1 MASDS
6 TLPRDAGATGAEFA
20 WASSVEGSWDVAS
33 NWNDV
38 TAGLAPA
45 IAGFNASDAIDWQGT
60 VTSAVYANGV
70 MTLLDGT
77 NVAAEL
83 TLSGDYSGQTF
94 SAVSLAN
101 GVTQINVLGGGDTIT
116 APAGTGTLDSYVWGS
131 SIAGSWDVASNWN
144 DVTAGQN
151 PASVAPGS
159 NDAVLVAA
167 AGGGAVTIISGTGAS
182 SSLTLQGATLL
193 DGQFATGTFSIATT
207 PNVWDGAGSLTLD
220 AGDTLTVTGD
230 GSIAQHGQLTINS
243 GGALT
248 VDGNFNGGDNQL
260 SLSGGSLTAG
270 SLTTSETFFNLSG
283 GAALTVLGN
292 VNDSY
297 YYSSFTVNDST
308 FTVLGTLLSSND
320 GISATNGGTVQ
331 LAALSEDKSGISLS
345 TDASSS
351 IEVGSTGGAA
361 AGTITVD
368 AGVSTT
374 GSGSLTAPSIVN
386 NGTITVTDGQSLSL
400 NGVYA
405 GEIYQNGQ
413 WLETY
418 TGGLTGSGLVEIG
431 NGSTLSLNGL
441 ASSTSTN
448 EIEFAAT
455 GGVLSLGAS
464 DLNAGVLAPAIAG
477 FNASDAIDWQGTVTS
492 AVYAN
497 DQLTLL
503 DGTAIVGVVNL
514 AGGFAPDAFAA
525 TELSSSTTQINL
537 KNAASPAPDVSFSG
551 ISFTGSGASGDVISS
566 TSPVTFSGTV
576 SGQQPIAN
584 VEVYDGVTDVGAAS
598 VSNGAWS
605 LTTTLALGV
614 HDSFSAI
621 ATDQFG
627 NTAEASKQQQIDV
640 APTQIDTVPPMVT
653 ITSAGELTNQATQT
667 VTGTVMAGG
676 AAIGGTVTLFDN
688 STQIGTAQVDA
699 NGSWS
704 ASVTLSEGS
713 NSLTAADTDAAGN
726 TGTSAA
732 VSYTLESVAPVLT
745 VANSSLSVTEDGT
758 VALGIAETPFDPR
771 DNVSV
776 TITGVPADA
785 TLSAGT
791 NNGNGSWTL
800 TPAQLNGLTL
810 TAGEATN
817 GTLTVTATNTEG
829 ATASVS
835 QNVSLTVNAVAPA
848 LTVGGSNNSALI
860 AAYSFDGTA
869 ADISGNGNNLALYGD
884 ATLAAGGLFGEAL
897 SLDGTQGSFA
907 RAQSSSP
914 ALDLT
919 SGDFTVQ
926 IWAKFNDITNG
937 REETLIEKFSGSSG
951 PGWTLTLQGGNN
963 IQFYSSPA
971 VVLNSGGEA
980 IPNNVWQQF
989 VIERS
994 GDTYNLYWDSNL
1006 VASGTSATPLSV
1018 SPNQLLIGARDAQ
1031 DGRNFTVDGLIDN
1044 VEVLDTA
1051 LTPAQIAQSWN
1062 NGAGVPAGS
1071 PLTVNEDGTVALPIT
1086 VTPFDPRDTVSI
1098 TITGVPAD
1106 ATLSAGINNGNGSW
1120 TSNSGATQ
1128 RADAHGRR
1136 GYHCDANRDCD
1147 QHRGSNRIG

>member
-6 TLPRDAGATGAEFA
+6 TLPGDAGATGAEFA
-20 WASSVEGSWDVAS
+20 WASSVE
-33 NWNDV
+33 
-38 TAGLAPA
+38 
-45 IAGFNASDAIDWQGT
+45 
-60 VTSAVYANGV
+60 
-70 MTLLDGT
+70 
-77 NVAAEL
+77 
-83 TLSGDYSGQTF
+83 
-94 SAVSLAN
+94 
-101 GVTQINVLGGGDTIT
+101 
-116 APAGTGTLDSYVWGS
+116 
-131 SIAGSWDVASNWN
+131 GSWDVASNWN

-248 VDGNFNGGDNQL
+248 VDGNFNGGYNQL

-551 ISFTGSGASGDVISS
+551 ISFTV
-566 TSPVTFSGTV
+566 
-576 SGQQPIAN
+576 
-584 VEVYDGVTDVGAAS
+584 
-598 VSNGAWS
+598 
-605 LTTTLALGV
+605 
-614 HDSFSAI
+614 
-621 ATDQFG
+621 
-627 NTAEASKQQQIDV
+627 
-640 APTQIDTVPPMVT
+640 
-653 ITSAGELTNQATQT
+653 
-667 VTGTVMAGG
+667 
-676 AAIGGTVTLFDN
+676 
-688 STQIGTAQVDA
+688 
-699 NGSWS
+699 
-704 ASVTLSEGS
+704 
-713 NSLTAADTDAAGN
+713 
-726 TGTSAA
+726 
-732 VSYTLESVAPVLT
+732 
-745 VANSSLSVTEDGT
+745 
-758 VALGIAETPFDPR
+758 VALL
-771 DNVSV
+771 
-776 TITGVPADA
+776 A
-785 TLSAGT
+785 T
-791 NNGNGSWTL
+791 
-800 TPAQLNGLTL
+800 
-810 TAGEATN
+810 
-817 GTLTVTATNTEG
+817 
-829 ATASVS
+829 
-835 QNVSLTVNAVAPA
+835 
-848 LTVGGSNNSALI
+848 
-860 AAYSFDGTA
+860 
-869 ADISGNGNNLALYGD
+869 
-884 ATLAAGGLFGEAL
+884 
-897 SLDGTQGSFA
+897 
-907 RAQSSSP
+907 
-914 ALDLT
+914 
-919 SGDFTVQ
+919 
-926 IWAKFNDITNG
+926 
-937 REETLIEKFSGSSG
+937 
-951 PGWTLTLQGGNN
+951 
-963 IQFYSSPA
+963 
-971 VVLNSGGEA
+971 
-980 IPNNVWQQF
+980 
-989 VIERS
+989 
-994 GDTYNLYWDSNL
+994 
-1006 VASGTSATPLSV
+1006 
-1018 SPNQLLIGARDAQ
+1018 
-1031 DGRNFTVDGLIDN
+1031 
-1044 VEVLDTA
+1044 
-1051 LTPAQIAQSWN
+1051 
-1062 NGAGVPAGS
+1062 
-1071 PLTVNEDGTVALPIT
+1071 
-1086 VTPFDPRDTVSI
+1086 
-1098 TITGVPAD
+1098 
-1106 ATLSAGINNGNGSW
+1106 
-1120 TSNSGATQ
+1120 
-1128 RADAHGRR
+1128 
-1136 GYHCDANRDCD
+1136 
-1147 QHRGSNRIG
+1147 